1 MKEQNLITRFQEY
14 LSENFEPGDFIP
26 GELELAEKFGESRGA
41 VREIL
46 QHFGQLG
53 LLERV
58 KKRGTMIRSLPAGEL
73 DRTVAFC
80 LRMGGIG
87 FEDMR
92 EARLILETALVPY
105 IIQRMTP
112 DMLEALQ
119 SNLDRQ
125 KESLSDIPRFE
136 ELDREFH
143 KLLFEASRNKTV
155 RLFSNILSIVFRKKY
170 RGRFLSE
177 EWTAVG
183 YRNHSLILEAIR
195 CQDRRTLLKLIRTHI
210 IPT

>member
-1 MKEQNLITRFQEY
+1 MKKQNLILRFQEY
-14 LSENFEPGDFIP
+14 LGSNFEPGDFIP
-26 GELELAEKFGESRGA
+26 GELELAGKFRVSRGDI
-41 VREIL
+41 REIL

-58 KKRGTMIRSLPAGEL
+58 KKRGTRIRSLPAGEL

-80 LRMGGIG
+80 LRMGGFG
-87 FEDMR
+87 FEDIR

-119 SNLDRQ
+119 ANLDRQ

-143 KLLFEASRNKTV
+143 ALLFETSHNKTV
-155 RLFSNILSIVFRKKY
+155 RLFSNILSIAFRKKY
-170 RGRFLSE
+170 RTRFMSE
-177 EWTAVG
+177 EWTGIG
-183 YRNHSLILEAIR
+183 YKNHCLILDAIR
-195 CQDRRTLLKLIRTHI
+195 RQDKRVLLKLIREHI